1 MINSAGRLCRLRQ
14 YLVTGADMTPTR
26 KFHSLQSQIILSI
39 LLAVVLAA
47 AIAGI
52 PTLWLIHRQLDQ
64 QAWAQVDSSLQA
76 ARALYDAKQQQ
87 MSGLARLAAQRP
99 SLPTLLAEGD
109 QEKLLEY
116 LRTLQSGESV
126 DLIVLCDTAGQ
137 ALVSTGQSP
146 RPDLCRDVQQGSLFR
161 YLARGAAAGL
171 ADGLLPHLRVK
182 AGDLGSVVL
191 GEQLDEEFVL
201 QARRQTGLEHAM
213 LVGGLMIASSYTA
226 APQNLATLSPDESRL
241 STPEAAVC
249 CTYEV
254 ENQPFYAARLPLGGG
269 GLEVE
274 VALPVTGIAAVQTRM
289 LWISAGSLA
298 VIVLVGSALG
308 ALLARRL
315 SRPLEHLASAAGRLS
330 QGDLSSPVN
339 IDTQIIEVA
348 QVSRAL
354 ESARLDL
361 AKTLGDLQAEKDWVD
376 HLLESIVEGIM
387 TLDEAGNIAFFS
399 HGAERITGWSRA
411 EVLGR
416 PCNQAFQAAGEGVA
430 FSDLLPAPGQ
440 KNNIAVRLAGGRE
453 VTLAVTRAQLT
464 PAGRLRQTP
473 QALAAG
479 EGEVAIV
486 FRDVS
491 QEEIVHRL
499 LGYFIANVAHEFRTP
514 LSALAASV
522 ELLMDQAPELNPA
535 ETGELLRL
543 LHLGV
548 LGLQT
553 LVDNLL
559 ESASIEAGHFRVSPR
574 PSDLK
579 KIISEATATMHPL
592 LEKYNQRLVEQV
604 PEPLPD
610 VLADPRRVAQ
620 VLVNLLSNASKYGPS
635 DEEIELQVTVAPDWV
650 RVAVADHGPGISG
663 GRREM
668 VFRRFEYPPRRRSRQ
683 KSGPGWVYRS
693 SRRLWKPTA
702 GKLRWKTAREAARSS
717 GLPCRWRGR
726 HESSHCR

>member
-1 MINSAGRLCRLRQ
+1 MIS
-14 YLVTGADMTPTR
+14 TP

-52 PTLWLIHRQLDQ
+52 PTLWLIHQQLNQ
-64 QAWAQVDSSLQA
+64 QAWAQVDSGLQA
-76 ARALYDAKQQQ
+76 ARALYDARQKQ
-87 MSGLARLAAQRP
+87 MLRLARLTAQRP
-99 SLPTLLAEGD
+99 SLPSLMANGDQAQLLA
-109 QEKLLEY
+109 Y
-116 LRTLQSGESV
+116 LRTLQSGENV
-126 DLIVLCDTAGQ
+126 DLIVLCDPQGRVVLSTAKPP
-137 ALVSTGQSP
+137 T
-146 RPDLCRDVQQGSLFR
+146 PDLCQGLEAGSFYAISPEVPPQVWLMASYPIPGEAGALGNVALGVQ
-161 YLARGAAAGL
+161 
-171 ADGLLPHLRVK
+171 
-182 AGDLGSVVL
+182 L
-191 GEQLDEEFVL
+191 GEDFVL
-201 QARRQTGLEHAM
+201 QARRQTGLEHAI
-213 LVGGLMIASSYTA
+213 LFDGLTIAASNA
-226 APQNLATLSPDESRL
+226 AVPQNLATLSPDQSSL

-254 ENQPFYAARLPLGGG
+254 ENQPFYAARLPLGRGS
-269 GLEVE
+269 LEAE
-274 VALPVTGIAAVQTRM
+274 VALPVTGIAAAQTRM
-289 LWISAGSLA
+289 LWISAGSLV

-315 SRPLEHLASAAGRLS
+315 SHPLEELAGAAGRLS
-330 QGDLSSPVN
+330 QGDLSSPVE
-339 IDTQIIEVA
+339 IDTRIIEVA
-348 QVSRAL
+348 QVSQAL

-361 AKTLGDLQAEKDWVD
+361 SKTLGDLQAEKGWVD

-399 HGAERITGWSRA
+399 HGAERITGWSRD

-416 PCNQAFQAAGEGVA
+416 PCNQVFQAAGEGVI

-453 VTLAVTRAQLT
+453 ITLAVTRAQLI
-464 PAGRLRQTP
+464 PAGRLHQEH
-473 QALAAG
+473 QAVAAG

-491 QEEIVHRL
+491 QEETVHRL

-522 ELLMDQAPELNPA
+522 ELLMDQAPELSQA
-535 ETGELLRL
+535 EMGELLRT

-579 KIISEATATMHPL
+579 KIIDEAVATMHPL
-592 LEKYNQRLVEQV
+592 LEKYNQRLVLQV
-604 PEPLPD
+604 PQELPD

-635 DEEIELQVTVAPDWV
+635 DEEIELKAAFEDGWV
-650 RVAVADHGPGISG
+650 RVAVADRGPGISD

-668 VFRRFEYPPRRRSRQ
+668 VFRRFEYPSAAE
-683 KSGPGWVYRS
+683 GPTKVG
-693 SRRLWKPTA
+693 A
-702 GKLRWKTAREAARSS
+702 GLGLSVVKAIVEAHGGRAEVEDRPGGGSIFWFTLPVAREI
-717 GLPCRWRGR
+717 
-726 HESSHCR
+726 

>member
-1 MINSAGRLCRLRQ
+1 VYTSPPKLR
-14 YLVTGADMTPTR
+14 
-26 KFHSLQSQIILSI
+26 SLQSQIILSI

-52 PTLWLIHRQLDQ
+52 PTLWLIHQQLDR
-64 QAWAQVDSSLQA
+64 QAWAQVDGGLQA
-76 ARALYDAKQQQ
+76 ARLLYEARQEQILR
-87 MSGLARLAAQRP
+87 LARLTAQRP
-99 SLPTLLAEGD
+99 SLASLLADGD
-109 QEKLLEY
+109 QEHLLDY
-116 LRTLQSGESV
+116 LRTLQSGENV
-126 DLIVLCDTAGQ
+126 DLIVVCSKAGQ
-137 ALVSTGQSP
+137 VVASTGE
-146 RPDLCRDVQQGSLFR
+146 LFR
-161 YLARGAAAGL
+161 PHLCQDLPEGSFFAISPEVPPQVWLLASYPIAVQGAAS
-171 ADGLLPHLRVK
+171 
-182 AGDLGSVVL
+182 GSVLL
-191 GEQLDEEFVL
+191 GEQLDEDFVL
-201 QARRQTGLEHAM
+201 QARLQTGLEHAIIYD
-213 LVGGLMIASSYTA
+213 GLTIAASSPDRRA
-226 APQNLATLSPDESRL
+226 AIPQNLATLSPGESSL

-254 ENQPFYAARLPLGGG
+254 QDQPFYAARLPLERN
-269 GLEVE
+269 GLEAE
-274 VALPVTGIAAVQTRM
+274 IALPVTGIAATQTRM
-289 LWISAGSLA
+289 LWISAGSLV

-315 SRPLEHLASAAGRLS
+315 SRPLEDLAQAAGRLS
-330 QGDLSSPVN
+330 QGDLSSPVD
-339 IDTQIIEVA
+339 IDTRIIEVD

-361 AKTLGDLQAEKDWVD
+361 ANTLGDLQAEKDWVD

-387 TLDEAGNIAFFS
+387 TLDEAGAIAYFS

-416 PCNQAFQAAGEGVA
+416 PCNQVFQAAGDEIA
-430 FSDLLPAPGQ
+430 FSELLPIPGQ
-440 KNNIAVRLAGGRE
+440 KNNIAVRLAGGRQ

-464 PAGRLRQTP
+464 PAGS
-473 QALAAG
+473 G

-491 QEEIVHRL
+491 QEETVHRL

-514 LSALAASV
+514 LTALAASV
-522 ELLMDQAPELNPA
+522 ELLMDQAPELTPA
-535 ETGELLRL
+535 EMGELLRA

-574 PSDLK
+574 PYDLQS
-579 KIISEATATMHPL
+579 IIAEAVATMHPL
-592 LEKYNQRLVEQV
+592 LEKYDQRLVVQV
-604 PEPLPD
+604 PQELPE

-635 DEEIELQVTVAPDWV
+635 DEEIELQATLEDGWV
-650 RVAVADHGPGISG
+650 RVAVADRGPGISG

-668 VFRRFEYPPRRRSRQ
+668 VFRRFEYPSAADSPTKVGAGLGLSVVKAIVEAHGGQADVEER
-683 KSGPGWVYRS
+683 PGGGSIFWFTLAV
-693 SRRLWKPTA
+693 
-702 GKLRWKTAREAARSS
+702 AREA
-717 GLPCRWRGR
+717 
-726 HESSHCR
+726 

>member
-1 MINSAGRLCRLRQ
+1 MSFPPKLR
-14 YLVTGADMTPTR
+14 
-26 KFHSLQSQIILSI
+26 SLQSQIILSV

-52 PTLWLIHRQLDQ
+52 PTLWLIHQQLDQ
-64 QAWAQVDSSLQA
+64 QAWAQVDGGLQA
-76 ARALYDAKQQQ
+76 ARSLYEARQEQILR
-87 MSGLARLAAQRP
+87 LARLTVQGP
-99 SLPTLLAEGD
+99 SLKTLLADGD
-109 QEKLLEY
+109 EAKLLDY
-116 LRTLQSGESV
+116 LRTLQSGENV
-126 DLIVLCDTAGQ
+126 DLIVVCNPAGQ
-137 ALVSTGQSP
+137 AVASTGELP
-146 RPDLCRDVQQGSLFR
+146 RPDLCSDVQEGSFFAISPEMPPEVWLM
-161 YLARGAAAGL
+161 ASNPIPGEAGVM
-171 ADGLLPHLRVK
+171 GNI
-182 AGDLGSVVL
+182 VL
-191 GEQLDEEFVL
+191 GEQLDEDFVL
-201 QARRQTGLEHAM
+201 QARQQTGLEHAI
-213 LVGGLMIASSYTA
+213 VFDGLTIAASYA
-226 APQNLATLSPDESRL
+226 DAPQNLATLSPDEFTL

-254 ENQPFYAARLPLGGG
+254 EDQPFYAARLPLERD
-269 GLEVE
+269 GLEAE
-274 VALPVTGIAAVQTRM
+274 IALPVTGIAATQTRM
-289 LWISAGSLA
+289 LWISAGSLV

-315 SRPLEHLASAAGRLS
+315 SRPLEDLAQAAGRLS
-330 QGDLSSPVN
+330 QGDLSSPVD
-339 IDTQIIEVA
+339 IDTRISEVD

-387 TLDEAGNIAFFS
+387 TLDEAGVIAYFS

-416 PCNQAFQAAGEGVA
+416 PCDQVFPTAGEGVA
-430 FSDLLPAPGQ
+430 FVDLLPAPGQ

-453 VTLAVTRAQLT
+453 VTLSVTRAQLT
-464 PAGRLRQTP
+464 PAGHLGQGR

-491 QEEIVHRL
+491 QEETVHRL

-522 ELLMDQAPELNPA
+522 ELLMDQAPDLTPA
-535 ETGELLRL
+535 EMGELLRT

-574 PSDLK
+574 PYDLK
-579 KIISEATATMHPL
+579 SIIAEAVATMQPL
-592 LEKYNQRLVEQV
+592 LEKYDQRLVVQV
-604 PEPLPD
+604 PHDLPE

-620 VLVNLLSNASKYGPS
+620 VLVNLLSNASKYGPA
-635 DEEIELQVTVAPDWV
+635 DEVIELSAVLEGGWV
-650 RVAVADHGPGISG
+650 RMAVADRGPGIAG

-668 VFRRFEYPPRRRSRQ
+668 VFRRFEYPSAADSPTKVGAGLGLSVVKAIVEAHGGQADVEER
-683 KSGPGWVYRS
+683 PGGGSIFWFTLAV
-693 SRRLWKPTA
+693 
-702 GKLRWKTAREAARSS
+702 AREA
-717 GLPCRWRGR
+717 
-726 HESSHCR
+726 

>member
-1 MINSAGRLCRLRQ
+1 MTQASGCIPSP
-14 YLVTGADMTPTR
+14 VPFMTPPR

-47 AIAGI
+47 VIAGI
-52 PTLWLIHRQLDQ
+52 PTLWLIHRQLDG
-64 QAWAQVDSSLQA
+64 QAWAQVDSGLQA
-76 ARALYDAKQQQ
+76 ARALYDARQQQ
-87 MSGLARLAAQRP
+87 MSDLARLTAQRP
-99 SLPTLLAEGD
+99 SLPMLLAEGD

-116 LRTLQSGESV
+116 LRTLQSGEGV
-126 DLIVLCDTAGQ
+126 DLIVLCDPAGQ
-137 ALVSTGQSP
+137 ALVTTGEPP
-146 RPDLCRDVQQGSLFR
+146 RPDLCRDMQQGPFFAISPEVPPQVWLMAS
-161 YLARGAAAGL
+161 YPIP
-171 ADGLLPHLRVK
+171 DE

-191 GEQLDEEFVL
+191 GDQLDEEFVL
-201 QARRQTGLEHAM
+201 QARQQTGLEHAL
-213 LVGGLMIASSYTA
+213 LVGGLAVAASYTA
-226 APQNLATLSPDESRL
+226 APHNLATLSPQESRL

-254 ENQPFYAARLPLGGG
+254 ENQPFYAARLPLGQG
-269 GLEVE
+269 GLEAE

-298 VIVLVGSALG
+298 VIVLVGSGLG

-315 SRPLEHLASAAGRLS
+315 SRPLEHLAQAAGRLS

-361 AKTLGDLQAEKDWVD
+361 AKTLGDLQVEKDWVD

-416 PCNQAFQAAGEGVA
+416 PCNKVFQAAGEGVA
-430 FSDLLPAPGQ
+430 FNDLLPTPGQ

-464 PAGRLRQTP
+464 PAG
-473 QALAAG
+473 AG

-522 ELLMDQAPELNPA
+522 ELLMDQAPELNPE

-579 KIISEATATMHPL
+579 KIISEATGTMHPL

-604 PEPLPD
+604 QEPLPD

-635 DEEIELQVTVAPDWV
+635 DEEIELQVTVAQDWV

-668 VFRRFEYPPRRRSRQ
+668 VFRRFEYPSTAQEPAKVGAGLGLSVVKAIVEAHGGQAEVEDR
-683 KSGPGWVYRS
+683 PGGGSIFWFTLPV
-693 SRRLWKPTA
+693 
-702 GKLRWKTAREAARSS
+702 ARET
-717 GLPCRWRGR
+717 
-726 HESSHCR
+726 